1 MTCADSCKL
10 TKMKNEDLL
19 HNRKDNYKER
29 TLPCSIYTK
38 HEYIILTRPAWPVS
52 TFKLPQQL
60 NWFLKA
66 AFLSIIEKRNQ
77 YVAQVTFE
85 VNN

>member
-19 HNRKDNYKER
+19 QNIKDNYEER

-38 HEYIILTRPAWPVS
+38 HEYIILTRPAWPVYPLS
-52 TFKLPQQL
+52 NFL
-60 NWFLKA
+60 NN
-66 AFLSIIEKRNQ
+66 SIG
-77 YVAQVTFE
+77 F
-85 VNN
+85 